1 MKIEF
6 LPKHQQALARVQ
18 LPCHLNHA
26 ICRFQQLGDPGARRL
41 ADAKAHCDDAIK
53 LKEFGDEFAQP
64 KPFFWRA
71 KIQAERGLYADALDD
86 LSEARRLAPRDRA
99 IALLERELRQRERE
113 LKRGQRALFDGKLGP
128 VEPDEGRRCS
138 VM

>member
-1 MKIEF
+1 MVPHVDASGGEAMELVAVPAQESQVKTRAYFSQVCLEILEHLLEF

-26 ICRFQQLGDPGARRL
+26 ICLFQQLGDPGARRL

-64 KPFFWRA
+64 K
-71 KIQAERGLYADALDD
+71 
-86 LSEARRLAPRDRA
+86 
-99 IALLERELRQRERE
+99 
-113 LKRGQRALFDGKLGP
+113 
-128 VEPDEGRRCS
+128 
-138 VM
+138 